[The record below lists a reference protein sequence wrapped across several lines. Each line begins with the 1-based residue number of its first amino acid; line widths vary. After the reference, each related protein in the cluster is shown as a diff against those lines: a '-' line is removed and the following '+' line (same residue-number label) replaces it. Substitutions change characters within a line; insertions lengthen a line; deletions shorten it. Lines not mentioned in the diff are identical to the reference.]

1 MKKRLFLLLL
11 CSVLLLSLLPKV
23 APIAQATSGTCG
35 ENLQWSYA
43 DGVLTISGT
52 GNMREFSSDSAQPW
66 RSYKDSIT
74 SVQIADTVT
83 SLSDYAFYWC
93 TALTSVTIPDSVTSI
108 GQRAFSAC
116 YALTSVT
123 IGNGVTSIGYSAF
136 DDCAALTR
144 VTIGNSVTTIG
155 SEAFYQC
162 TNLTNV
168 TFPDSLTTIG
178 REAFYECDSLTSV
191 TIPDN
196 VTSIAYCSFSRCS
209 GLTSVTI
216 GSGVTSIDEYAFAG
230 CAGLT
235 SYSVDAANP
244 SYSSDASGL
253 LFNKEQT
260 ELIEC
265 PRGYTGAYTI
275 PDSVTSIGSSAF
287 YGCSGLTSVTIP
299 DSVTSISD
307 HAFAHCTGLTSVT
320 IPDSVTSIEEYT
332 FDECTGLTS
341 VTIGNGVTSIG
352 RRAFYRCTDL
362 TNVTIGKGVTSI
374 EWEAFYRC
382 SSLTSVTFGDS
393 VTSIGCSAFEACSS
407 LTSVTIP
414 NSVTSIGE
422 SAFEACSSLTSVT
435 IPESVTSIDINA
447 FWGCASLTS
456 VTIPDSLTSI
466 DYGTFWGCVSLTSV
480 TIPDSVTSISNTA
493 FYNCNSLTGI
503 WVDAE
508 NPSYSSDTSGV
519 LFNKAKTN
527 LLQCPRGYSGD
538 YTIPDSVTSIAK
550 EAFTRCAGLTSVTI
564 PDSVTSIGH
573 YAFHYCTGLTS
584 VTIPDSVTSIG
595 QYAFKGSS
603 SLTSVT
609 IGNSVT
615 SIGQYAFIDCTG
627 MRAVWVDAANSSYSS
642 DANGILFNKDKT
654 NLLYCPDAYTGEYT
668 IPDSVT
674 TIGNYAF
681 SGCDGLM
688 GITLH
693 DGITSIGGGV
703 FYGCDSLTSVPI
715 PVNVTSIGNYTFY
728 SCDRLTS
735 VTLPDGIT
743 SIGKYAFNGCG
754 SLTSMTIPVSVK
766 SIGNYAFHSCN
777 SLTDVY
783 YTGREEEW
791 NKISIASDNDA
802 LLNATIHF
810 SDIEERYV
818 AYQVEGGNIT
828 FDVLTGTITDCDD
841 TVTSANIPAQ
851 IDGVAVTSIGYEAF
865 YDHDNLTSVTIPDS
879 VKSIGDEA
887 FSYCS
892 KLTSVTIPNSVT
904 SIGDEAFRS
913 CNSLTSVTIPD
924 SVKSIGD
931 EAFSYCSKLTSVT
944 IPNSVTSIGHSAFDP
959 CSSLTAIWVDA
970 ENPAYSSDASGVLFN
985 KEKTELIRCPEGY
998 VGAYTIPES
1007 ITSIGSSVFRSCN
1020 SLTSVTIPDS
1030 VTSIGYEAFRECSS
1044 MESVTI
1050 PGSVTSI
1057 DSRAFFG
1064 CYNLTSLEIQYGV
1077 QSIGDS
1083 AFYGADMTNLIIPNS
1098 VTTIG
1103 CEAFGFCLVLQNVQ
1117 IPASVTSIGERAFD
1131 ACIELCG
1138 IWVDGNNQYYSSDS
1152 YGALFNKEKTE
1163 LIRFPAYHIGAYTI
1177 PDSVTSIADGA
1188 ATNSLQ
1194 LTDLIIGESVT
1205 TIGRYAFWQS
1215 SIKTVTIPKS
1225 VTSIG
1230 EYAFD
1235 LCAPTDVYYGDT
1247 EEEWGKIDID
1257 SGNESLTNATIH
1269 YTIIDENLNPTMN
1282 ITAGAEM
1289 SVNYSIMA
1297 SDVSEYEDFYLVVE
1311 KEMADGQTVST
1322 TYGVVEE
1329 KSTRS
1334 TDERQP
1340 LTVKYD
1346 PTTGEPAM
1354 YSATY
1359 EGVNAKEMGDS
1370 FTTTLYGVA
1379 ADGTL
1384 YRSVVESSSMKE
1396 YLLSRF
1402 DAETATTE
1410 LKTMVID
1417 MLKYG
1422 AAAQV
1427 RLGYNTDN
1435 LVTADLTEEQLA
1447 YATQEIPEAVNNAAS
1462 AGEGAAVNTNITVTS
1477 RVQLNLSCIY
1487 TTATDPNAVKCVI
1500 TDSEGKVLA
1509 EIAATNKGNIM
1520 FSAIYENV
1528 GAKQMRDV
1536 INATFYE
1543 GETAISQTVSW
1554 SVESYV
1560 AQVRAKTNVA
1570 EDELNMVN
1578 AMLVYGDAVAAYM
1591 EAK

>member
-1 MKKRLFLLLL
+1 
-11 CSVLLLSLLPKV
+11 
-23 APIAQATSGTCG
+23 
-35 ENLQWSYA
+35 
-43 DGVLTISGT
+43 
-52 GNMREFSSDSAQPW
+52 
-66 RSYKDSIT
+66 
-74 SVQIADTVT
+74 
-83 SLSDYAFYWC
+83 
-93 TALTSVTIPDSVTSI
+93 
-108 GQRAFSAC
+108 
-116 YALTSVT
+116 
-123 IGNGVTSIGYSAF
+123 
-136 DDCAALTR
+136 
-144 VTIGNSVTTIG
+144 
-155 SEAFYQC
+155 
-162 TNLTNV
+162 
-168 TFPDSLTTIG
+168 
-178 REAFYECDSLTSV
+178 
-191 TIPDN
+191 
-196 VTSIAYCSFSRCS
+196 
-209 GLTSVTI
+209 
-216 GSGVTSIDEYAFAG
+216 
-230 CAGLT
+230 
-235 SYSVDAANP
+235 
-244 SYSSDASGL
+244 
-253 LFNKEQT
+253 
-260 ELIEC
+260 
-265 PRGYTGAYTI
+265 
-275 PDSVTSIGSSAF
+275 
-287 YGCSGLTSVTIP
+287 
-299 DSVTSISD
+299 
-307 HAFAHCTGLTSVT
+307 
-320 IPDSVTSIEEYT
+320 
-332 FDECTGLTS
+332 
-341 VTIGNGVTSIG
+341 
-352 RRAFYRCTDL
+352 
-362 TNVTIGKGVTSI
+362 
-374 EWEAFYRC
+374 
-382 SSLTSVTFGDS
+382 
-393 VTSIGCSAFEACSS
+393 
-407 LTSVTIP
+407 
-414 NSVTSIGE
+414 
-422 SAFEACSSLTSVT
+422 
-435 IPESVTSIDINA
+435 
-447 FWGCASLTS
+447 
-456 VTIPDSLTSI
+456 
-466 DYGTFWGCVSLTSV
+466 
-480 TIPDSVTSISNTA
+480 
-493 FYNCNSLTGI
+493 
-503 WVDAE
+503 
-508 NPSYSSDTSGV
+508 
-519 LFNKAKTN
+519 
-527 LLQCPRGYSGD
+527 
-538 YTIPDSVTSIAK
+538 
-550 EAFTRCAGLTSVTI
+550 
-564 PDSVTSIGH
+564 
-573 YAFHYCTGLTS
+573 
-584 VTIPDSVTSIG
+584 VTSIG
-595 QYAFKGSS
+595 QYA
-603 SLTSVT
+603 L
-609 IGNSVT
+609 IN
-615 SIGQYAFIDCTG
+615 CTG
-627 MRAVWVDAANSSYSS
+627 MSAVWVDAANPSYSS

-654 NLLYCPDAYTGEYT
+654 KLLCCPDAYTGEYT

-681 SGCDGLM
+681 SGCG
-688 GITLH
+688 
-693 DGITSIGGGV
+693 
-703 FYGCDSLTSVPI
+703 SLT
-715 PVNVTSIGNYTFY
+715 G
-728 SCDRLTS
+728 

-743 SIGKYAFNGCG
+743 SISEAAFYGCG
-754 SLTSMTIPVSVK
+754 SLTSIKIPVSVTSIGKYAFKDCGSLTSVTIPVSVK
-766 SIGNYAFHSCN
+766 SIGYYAFLSCD

-851 IDGVAVTSIGYEAF
+851 IDGVAVTSIG
-865 YDHDNLTSVTIPDS
+865 
-879 VKSIGDEA
+879 DEA
-887 FSYCS
+887 FS
-892 KLTSVTIPNSVT
+892 
-904 SIGDEAFRS
+904 S

-944 IPNSVTSIGHSAFDP
+944 IPDSVTSIGHSAFDA

-998 VGAYTIPES
+998 VGSYTIPES
-1007 ITSIGSSVFRSCN
+1007 ITSIGSSVFYSCER
-1020 SLTSVTIPDS
+1020 LTSVTIPDS
-1030 VTSIGYEAFRECSS
+1030 VTSIGYGAFRECSS

-1050 PGSVTSI
+1050 PDSVTSI
-1057 DSRAFFG
+1057 GSWAFSG
-1064 CYNLTSLEIQYGV
+1064 CERLASVTIPGSVASIESNTFSGCWNLINLEIQYGV

-1083 AFYGADMTNLIIPNS
+1083 AFYGAGMINVTIPNS

-1103 CEAFGFCLVLQNVQ
+1103 YEAFNLCLLLKNVQ
-1117 IPASVTSIGERAFD
+1117 IPASVTSIGESAFS
-1131 ACIELCG
+1131 ACPELCG
-1138 IWVDGNNQYYSSDS
+1138 IWVDSNNQYYSSDS
-1152 YGALFNKEKTE
+1152 YGVLFNKEKTE
-1163 LIRFPAYHIGAYTI
+1163 MIRFPAYHIGAYTI
-1177 PDSVTSIADGA
+1177 PDSVTSIADSA

-1194 LTDLIIGESVT
+1194 LTDLIIGENVT
-1205 TIGRYAFWQS
+1205 TIGRSAFWQS

-1235 LCAPTDVYYGDT
+1235 LCAPTDVYYGGT
-1247 EEEWGKIDID
+1247 EEDWSKIDID

-1269 YTIIDENLNPTMN
+1269 YAPTPITDENLNPTMN

-1402 DAETATTE
+1402 DAANATTE

-1427 RLGYNTDN
+1427 RLGYNTEN

-1462 AGEGAAVNTNITVTS
+1462 TGEGASVNTNITVGA

-1487 TTATDPNAVKCVI
+1487 TTASDPDAIKCVI
-1500 TDSEGKVLA
+1500 TDSEGNVLA

-1578 AMLVYGDAVAAYM
+1578 AMLTYGDSVAAYM
-1591 EAK
+1591 ETK